1 MNTLLVSNSVGGMLK
16 SHIDYPV
23 TNVQWVRMDNIVLWD
38 YLTTLHLIDSSNS
51 LVMFRG
57 TLDVFYLR
65 HRHNNDS
72 GTKVD
77 YNSDPWGRKFV
88 MYPPM
93 YQYYNNDTLYEYYT
107 YFSYKMKYEV
117 NIIVTT
123 VNNGRV
129 YCVDLIRETV

>member
-1 MNTLLVSNSVGGMLK
+1 MMTTIRYQAEMLK
-16 SHIDYPV
+16 SHSDYPV
-23 TNVQWVRMDNIVLWD
+23 INVQWVRMDNIVLWD

-51 LVMFRG
+51 LVMFQG

-72 GTKVD
+72 VTKVD

-93 YQYYNNDTLYEYYT
+93 LQYYNNDTLYEYYT

>member
-16 SHIDYPV
+16 SHIDYPII
-23 TNVQWVRMDNIVLWD
+23 NVQWVRMDNIVLWD

-51 LVMFRG
+51 LVMFQG

-72 GTKVD
+72 VTKVD

-93 YQYYNNDTLYEYYT
+93 LQYYNNDTLYEYYT

-123 VNNGRV
+123 VSRSKV
-129 YCVDLIRETV
+129 YCVDLIKETV

>member
-1 MNTLLVSNSVGGMLK
+1 MLK

-23 TNVQWVRMDNIVLWD
+23 INVQWVRMDNIVLWD

-51 LVMFRG
+51 LVMFQG

-72 GTKVD
+72 VTKVD

-93 YQYYNNDTLYEYYT
+93 LQYYNNDTLYEYYT

-123 VNNGRV
+123 VSRSKV

>member
-1 MNTLLVSNSVGGMLK
+1 MMTTIRYQAEMLK

-23 TNVQWVRMDNIVLWD
+23 INVQWVRMDNIVLWD
-38 YLTTLHLIDSSNS
+38 YLTTLHLIDSNND
-51 LVMFRG
+51 LVMFQG

-72 GTKVD
+72 VTKVD

-93 YQYYNNDTLYEYYT
+93 LQYYYNDILYEYYT

>member
-23 TNVQWVRMDNIVLWD
+23 TNVQWVRMNNIVLWD
-38 YLTTLHLIDSSNS
+38 YLTTLHLINSSNS
-51 LVMFRG
+51 LVMFQG

-72 GTKVD
+72 VTQVD

-93 YQYYNNDTLYEYYT
+93 LQYYNNDTLYEYYT

-123 VNNGRV
+123 VNNMRV
-129 YCVDLIRETV
+129 FCLDIVKDV

>member
-23 TNVQWVRMDNIVLWD
+23 TNVQWVRMNNIVLWD

-51 LVMFRG
+51 LVMFQG

-72 GTKVD
+72 VTKVD

-93 YQYYNNDTLYEYYT
+93 LQYYNNDTLYEYYT

>member
-23 TNVQWVRMDNIVLWD
+23 TNVQWVRMNNIVLWD

-51 LVMFRG
+51 LVMFQG

-72 GTKVD
+72 VTKID

-93 YQYYNNDTLYEYYT
+93 LQYYNNDTLYEYYT

-123 VNNGRV
+123 VNQHNV
-129 YCVDLIRETV
+129 YCVDIVKQTV

>member
-1 MNTLLVSNSVGGMLK
+1 MMTTIRYQAEMLK

-23 TNVQWVRMDNIVLWD
+23 INVQWVRMDNIVLWD

-51 LVMFRG
+51 LVMFQG

-72 GTKVD
+72 VTKVD

-93 YQYYNNDTLYEYYT
+93 LQYYNNDTLYEYYT

-123 VNNGRV
+123 VSRSKV

>member
-23 TNVQWVRMDNIVLWD
+23 INVQWVRMDNIVLWD
-38 YLTTLHLIDSSNS
+38 YLTTLHLIDSNND
-51 LVMFRG
+51 LVMFQG

-65 HRHNNDS
+65 HRHNNDNV
-72 GTKVD
+72 TKID
-77 YNSDPWGRKFV
+77 YNSDPWGRKFMINPS
-88 MYPPM
+88 MY
-93 YQYYNNDTLYEYYT
+93 YC